1 MPCFRKCGGSRNSHE
16 MRFSGMSGMYLLIS
30 PSLQTYTANIGIWR
44 GSIPMFASIFWVT
57 LVGDPP
63 LFSVGDTLDSM
74 ILTLFMLVKVKV
86 PNE

>member
-1 MPCFRKCGGSRNSHE
+1 
-16 MRFSGMSGMYLLIS
+16 MY
-30 PSLQTYTANIGIWR
+30 
-44 GSIPMFASIFWVT
+44 ASIFWVI